1 MNRRIEATLIALTVL
16 TVSGCGSDPVAA
28 NDDQFLESLFGH
40 WTWIKATGG
49 LAGRE
54 LTPETEG
61 FTRSLVITAPNRIEI
76 LRNGETEVSTT
87 FRFEPGTADLPI
99 VSSGRFLYERPLLGF
114 PDQSV
119 LITIEGVL
127 VLTDPCCD
135 GFAYEWRETQ

>member
-1 MNRRIEATLIALTVL
+1 MNRRIEATLVALTVFA
-16 TVSGCGSDPVAA
+16 VAACGSDPVAA
-28 NDDQFLESLFGH
+28 DDDQFLESLFGS

-61 FTRSLVITAPNRIEI
+61 FTRTLVITAPNRIEV
-76 LRNGETEVSTT
+76 LRNGEPEVATT
-87 FRFEPGTADLPI
+87 FRFEPETADAPI
-99 VSSGRFLYERPLLGF
+99 VSSGRLLYETPLLGF
-114 PDQSV
+114 PEQSV

-135 GFAYEWRETQ
+135 GFAYEWAEVQ